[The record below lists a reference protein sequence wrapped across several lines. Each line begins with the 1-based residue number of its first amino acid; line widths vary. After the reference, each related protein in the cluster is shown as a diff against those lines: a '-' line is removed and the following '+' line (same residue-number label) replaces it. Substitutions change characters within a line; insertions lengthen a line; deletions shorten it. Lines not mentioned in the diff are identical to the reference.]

1 MMAFCRGKEDTKELF
16 QLFNQSLGPKAYVQ
30 SQGTEPLDDR
40 TRLFVMYYMKAH
52 QLVKQ
57 TIETEFYMYKGNGS
71 VRVVF
76 STIAFGMGIFAKRG
90 NVMHLGP
97 SSRVDDYLQECGRVG
112 KNNEIAHAI
121 LKQESALYKA

>member
-1 MMAFCRGKEDTKELF
+1 MVFCRGKEDMKELF

-57 TIETEFYMYKGNGS
+57 TIET
-71 VRVVF
+71 
-76 STIAFGMGIFAKRG
+76 
-90 NVMHLGP
+90 
-97 SSRVDDYLQECGRVG
+97 
-112 KNNEIAHAI
+112 
-121 LKQESALYKA
+121 